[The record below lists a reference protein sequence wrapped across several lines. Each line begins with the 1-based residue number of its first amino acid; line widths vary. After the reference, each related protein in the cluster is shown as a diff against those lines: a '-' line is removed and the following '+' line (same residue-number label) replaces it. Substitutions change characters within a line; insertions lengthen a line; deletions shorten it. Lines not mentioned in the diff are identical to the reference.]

1 MAMTILGT
9 GSCFPENT
17 VTNDDLSR
25 IMDTSDEWIRERTG
39 IERRHISSVEDHS
52 RMVSEAAKRAV
63 EQAGVQPDEIDL
75 IIVATLSADY
85 SVPCAACIV
94 QSQIGASNAVCFDV
108 NAACSGFVYA
118 LNIANGY
125 FSAGMAQ
132 TALVV
137 GGECL
142 SRMLDWTDRS
152 TSVLFGDGAGAAVVR
167 KKEENLYVT
176 SQGAD
181 GGRSEALVYK
191 REPIRN
197 PYREETEAKEETHY
211 LSMDGQMVYRFAVKI
226 IPKCIEDLLDKA
238 GLAIDD
244 VDCFLLHQA
253 NRRIVESAAKRLHI
267 PPEKIPMN
275 LQEFGNTSAASIPHL
290 LDEVYRDN
298 RLKKGDKIVLC
309 GFGGGLTWGAILM
322 EL

>member
-9 GSCFPENT
+9 GSSFPENT
-17 VTNDDLSR
+17 VTNDDLSK

-39 IERRHISSVEDHS
+39 IVRRHISSGEDHS
-52 RMVSEAAKRAV
+52 YMVSEAAKRAV
-63 EQAGVQPDEIDL
+63 EQAGIQPEELDL

-85 SVPCAACIV
+85 SVPSAACIV
-94 QSQIGASNAVCFDV
+94 QDRLGAVNAVCFDV
-108 NAACSGFVYA
+108 NAACSGFIYA

-125 FSAGMAQ
+125 FSAGMAE
-132 TALVV
+132 TALII

-142 SRMLDWTDRS
+142 SRIMDWTDRS

-167 KKEENLYVT
+167 KAEDKLYET
-176 SQGAD
+176 SQGSD
-181 GGRSEALVYK
+181 GSRGNALVYK
-191 REPIRN
+191 REQINN
-197 PYREETEAKEETHY
+197 PYIQVKEDEEENH

-226 IPKCIEDLLDKA
+226 IPKCIEEVLEKA
-238 GLAIDD
+238 GLTVND

-253 NRRIVESAAKRLHI
+253 NRRIVESAAKRLHV
-267 PPEKIPMN
+267 PLDKIPMN
-275 LQEFGNTSAASIPHL
+275 LQEFGNTSAASIPIL
-290 LDEVYRDN
+290 LDEVYRSKQ
-298 RLKKGDKIVLC
+298 LKKGDKIVLC